1 MVFEN
6 FRTQSMALDDEVTIH
21 YRIGGEGPPL
31 LLLHGCPQTHLMWHK
46 LVPILARE
54 FTVVASDLRGYGD
67 SSKPQ
72 GLPDHA
78 NYAFR
83 AMAADQVALMERLGF
98 ASFSAAGHDRGAR
111 VLHRM
116 ALDFPDRLQ
125 RLAFLDILPTTVLYE
140 QTDRHFAT
148 SYWEWFFFTQ
158 GQGFPEK
165 LLGADPESFLRYELG
180 HLADDGTIAP
190 EIWNDYLRVLQDKAS
205 MHGMCEDYRA
215 GATIDLAHDAT
226 DAGRRLEA
234 PLLLLWGANNPV
246 WKRFDMIG
254 TWQKFAGSVVGRPIQ
269 AGHYL
274 AEEAPDRVLAELLPF
289 MRMQSCR

>member
-6 FRTQSMALDDEVTIH
+6 FRTQSMTLDEGITIH

-226 DAGRRLEA
+226 DAGRRIEA